1 LKLPDIPLE
10 RCRSSAMKGKT
21 LDQSR
26 TIVRLTKRYSFP
38 LSEEICTLS
47 TDIATPSYVS
57 SRPSINLRAA
67 FNGSDRQSTMQHA
80 NILESWPPAPEEHL
94 DKSQWAALQ
103 QILTKRVALIQGPPG
118 TGKTYVSK
126 IALQVLI
133 ENREKEDPPIIV
145 AAQTNHALDQLLGHV
160 AKFDPE
166 YIRLGGRS
174 TKPEVRERAL
184 YEVRQRERLPIAP
197 GGLLEKASKQIK
209 ILARQMVESLSP
221 FDRTEARSPL
231 SAATLY
237 ELGVLTQAQAS
248 SLDAGAAQWVT
259 AGSAESE
266 NSMALWLNK
275 ALLPFQVV
283 YKQDNFGFSEE
294 EVDLEYEQ
302 VTELQAEMGVTDDED
317 VESLRGPWCTVEDN
331 FTVSKPSPALLRIA
345 QKTLSEAS
353 DLWKVKENVRGPIYS
368 ILQAEAK
375 AKILAKFRELAT
387 AYQILVRD
395 LKVGKWERD
404 AQYLER
410 ANIIGMTTTGLSK
423 YRPLVSSLKPK
434 IVVIE
439 EAAEVIEAP
448 VTAACVESLEHLILV
463 GDHQQLQGHC
473 NVQELG
479 VTPYNLNVSMFER
492 LVRNDMPFKI
502 LLRQR
507 RMDPEF
513 RRLLYPIYP
522 QLQDHPNVV
531 GRPALPVGLGNLK
544 SFFFNHDY
552 PEYKDGQLSSFNDRE
567 AEFIAGFYYYLLQNG
582 AEPQWI
588 TILTFYNGQR
598 KRILHHLKSRP
609 QTAHHYT
616 NVVTVD
622 SYQGEENRIIIL
634 SLVRNNEHDEIG
646 FLKVDNRVCVALSR
660 AKHGFYIFGNSKLLA
675 ASSWLWS
682 RVIDIMANNPNRVGD
697 KFPIVCK
704 KHGRQTLIIYP
715 GDWQLSDGGCDA
727 KCSENLPCGHPCA
740 LKCHPYAH
748 DSMACQQPCERI
760 LLCGHKCVKVCFEN
774 PCFCSCD
781 QSAVGTRI
789 SDEGPPS
796 ASQSRD
802 NQQETL
808 GKESSGN
815 PWTDMRL
822 VGGGP
827 RSKRADTKEVRGN
840 NSQVCNGGILLPS
853 KNYSPLPH
861 RSQGASSGDGA
872 SAKASTAMSMK
883 SPPIQPGV
891 SGHRNSPTTSGN
903 SLCASLTLND
913 LTFRPGKGPQHSPE
927 KQTEMLTHWTT
938 DAAGRVKNDDNQRQ
952 KISAAE
958 VEFAVQQ
965 RPEEV
970 SLIEFEDLIDCA
982 GWNPL
987 NIETVVE
994 TKNERKEWAQQFQPA
1009 NNAKY
1014 GYGTT
1019 PGMGSST
1026 SGQSNGQHSL
1036 EDLLC

>member
-1 LKLPDIPLE
+1 
-10 RCRSSAMKGKT
+10 
-21 LDQSR
+21 
-26 TIVRLTKRYSFP
+26 
-38 LSEEICTLS
+38 
-47 TDIATPSYVS
+47 
-57 SRPSINLRAA
+57 
-67 FNGSDRQSTMQHA
+67 MQNV
-80 NILESWPPAPEEHL
+80 NILENWPPAPEENL
-94 DKSQWAALQ
+94 DESQWAALQ
-103 QILTKRVALIQGPPG
+103 QILTKRVAIIQGPPG

-133 ENREKEDPPIIV
+133 ENRKSGDPPIIV

-174 TKPEVRERAL
+174 TKPEVKKQAL
-184 YEVRQRERLPIAP
+184 YEVRQRERLPILP
-197 GGLLEKASKQIK
+197 GGLLGKANKQMET
-209 ILARQMVESLSP
+209 LARQMRESLSP
-221 FDRTEARSPL
+221 LDRTEARSPF

-237 ELGVLTQAQAS
+237 QLGVLNHAQAS

-259 AGSAESE
+259 AGSSESE
-266 NSMALWLNK
+266 NSLALWLNK

-317 VESLRGPWCTVEDN
+317 VENLRGAWCTVEDN
-331 FTVSKPSPALLRIA
+331 FTVAKPSPALLRIA
-345 QKTLSEAS
+345 RETLSKAS
-353 DLWKVKENVRGPIYS
+353 DLWKVKDNLRGPIYS

-375 AKILAKFRELAT
+375 AKVLAKFREQAT

-434 IVVIE
+434 IILIE

-479 VTPYNLNVSMFER
+479 VAPYNLNISMFER
-492 LVRNDMPFKI
+492 LVRNNMPFKI

-513 RRLLYPIYP
+513 RRLLHPIYP

-567 AEFIAGFYYYLLQNG
+567 AEFIAGFYHYLLQNS
-582 AEPQWI
+582 ADPQGI

-598 KRILHHLKSRP
+598 KRILNHLKSRP
-609 QTAHHYT
+609 QIAHHYT

-622 SYQGEENRIIIL
+622 SYQGEENGIIIL
-634 SLVRNNEHDEIG
+634 SLVRNNEYGEIG

-660 AKHGFYIFGNSKLLA
+660 AKHGFYIFGNDKLLA
-675 ASSWLWS
+675 ASSPLWS
-682 RVIDIMANNPNRVGD
+682 KVIDTMANNPNRVGD

-704 KHGRQTLIIYP
+704 KHGRQTLITYP
-715 GDWQLSDGGCDA
+715 GDWRFSDGGCDLE
-727 KCSENLPCGHPCA
+727 CSENLPCGHPCT

-748 DSMACQQPCERI
+748 DSMACQQPCKKV
-760 LLCGHKCVKVCFEN
+760 LLCGHKCIKTCLED
-774 PCFCSCD
+774 PCFCSCG
-781 QSAVGTRI
+781 QSALGTI
-789 SDEGPPS
+789 TSHGKPSD
-796 ASQSRD
+796 ASQPRD
-802 NQQETL
+802 NQQAAL
-808 GKESSGN
+808 GRGNPGN
-815 PWTDMRL
+815 PWADMRSL
-822 VGGGP
+822 DRDQ
-827 RSKRADTKEVRGN
+827 RSKRADIKEVRGN
-840 NSQVCNGGILLPS
+840 NSQNSNGDIPSPS
-853 KNYSPLPH
+853 KNYYPPPPPYG
-861 RSQGASSGDGA
+861 SQSVSSSDGT
-872 SAKASTAMSMK
+872 STNVLTAMGIK
-883 SPPIQPGV
+883 SPSIQSGM
-891 SGHRNSPTTSGN
+891 SGHRHSPTASGN
-903 SLCASLTLND
+903 SLCASLTSND
-913 LTFRPGKGPQHSPE
+913 LAFGLGKGSQHSPQ
-927 KQTEMLTHWTT
+927 KQTEMLAHWTT
-938 DAAGRVKNDDNQRQ
+938 YAAGGVKNDDSQRENVL
-952 KISAAE
+952 AAE
-958 VEFAVQQ
+958 AKLAMQQ
-965 RPEEV
+965 RLEEV
-970 SLIEFEDLIDCA
+970 SLIDFEDPIDCT
-982 GWNPL
+982 GKENQNPV
-987 NIETVVE
+987 NVE
-994 TKNERKEWAQQFQPA
+994 TMVDRKNGRKKWTQEFQPA
-1009 NNAKY
+1009 NNAKH
-1014 GYGTT
+1014 GF
-1019 PGMGSST
+1019 GSST
-1026 SGQSNGQHSL
+1026 TPSMDSSASGQSSGQRSF
-1036 EDLLC
+1036 EDLMD

>member
-1 LKLPDIPLE
+1 
-10 RCRSSAMKGKT
+10 
-21 LDQSR
+21 
-26 TIVRLTKRYSFP
+26 
-38 LSEEICTLS
+38 
-47 TDIATPSYVS
+47 VS
-57 SRPSINLRAA
+57 SQPNIDLRAA
-67 FNGSDRQSTMQHA
+67 FYESDRQHAMQNV
-80 NILESWPPAPEEHL
+80 NILENWPPAPEENL
-94 DKSQWAALQ
+94 DESQWAALQ
-103 QILTKRVALIQGPPG
+103 QILTKRVAIIQGPPG

-133 ENREKEDPPIIV
+133 ENRKSGDPPIIV

-174 TKPEVRERAL
+174 TKPEVKKQAL
-184 YEVRQRERLPIAP
+184 YEVRQRERLPILP
-197 GGLLEKASKQIK
+197 GGLLGKANKQMET
-209 ILARQMVESLSP
+209 LARQMRESLSP
-221 FDRTEARSPL
+221 LDRTEARSPF

-237 ELGVLTQAQAS
+237 QLGVLNHAQAS

-259 AGSAESE
+259 AGSSESE
-266 NSMALWLNK
+266 NSLALWLNK

-317 VESLRGPWCTVEDN
+317 VENLRGAWCTVEDN
-331 FTVSKPSPALLRIA
+331 FTVAKPSPALLRIA
-345 QKTLSEAS
+345 RETLSKAS
-353 DLWKVKENVRGPIYS
+353 DLWKVKDNLRGPIYS

-375 AKILAKFRELAT
+375 AKVLAKFREQAT

-434 IVVIE
+434 IILIE

-479 VTPYNLNVSMFER
+479 VAPYNLNISMFER
-492 LVRNDMPFKI
+492 LVRNNMPFKI

-513 RRLLYPIYP
+513 RRLLHPIYP

-567 AEFIAGFYYYLLQNG
+567 AEFIAGFYHYLLQNS
-582 AEPQWI
+582 ADPQGI

-598 KRILHHLKSRP
+598 KRILNHLKSRP
-609 QTAHHYT
+609 QIAHHYT

-622 SYQGEENRIIIL
+622 SYQGEENGIIIL
-634 SLVRNNEHDEIG
+634 SLVRNNEYGEIG

-660 AKHGFYIFGNSKLLA
+660 AKHGFYIFGNDKLLA
-675 ASSWLWS
+675 ASSPLWS
-682 RVIDIMANNPNRVGD
+682 KVIDTMANNPNRVGD

-704 KHGRQTLIIYP
+704 KHGRQTLITYP
-715 GDWQLSDGGCDA
+715 GDWRFSDGGCDLE
-727 KCSENLPCGHPCA
+727 CSENLPCGHPCT

-748 DSMACQQPCERI
+748 DSMACQQPCKKV
-760 LLCGHKCVKVCFEN
+760 LLCGHKCIKTCLED
-774 PCFCSCD
+774 PCFCSCG
-781 QSAVGTRI
+781 QSALGTI
-789 SDEGPPS
+789 TSHGKPSD
-796 ASQSRD
+796 ASQPRD
-802 NQQETL
+802 NQQAAL
-808 GKESSGN
+808 GRGNPGN
-815 PWTDMRL
+815 PWADMRSL
-822 VGGGP
+822 DRDQ
-827 RSKRADTKEVRGN
+827 RSKRADIKEVRGN
-840 NSQVCNGGILLPS
+840 NSQNSNGDIPSPS
-853 KNYSPLPH
+853 KNYYPPPPPYG
-861 RSQGASSGDGA
+861 SQSVSSSDGT
-872 SAKASTAMSMK
+872 STNVLTAMGIK
-883 SPPIQPGV
+883 SPSIQSGM
-891 SGHRNSPTTSGN
+891 SGHRHSPTASGN
-903 SLCASLTLND
+903 SLCASLTSND
-913 LTFRPGKGPQHSPE
+913 LAFGLGKGSQHSPQ
-927 KQTEMLTHWTT
+927 KQTEMLAHWTT
-938 DAAGRVKNDDNQRQ
+938 YAAGGVKNDDSQRENVL
-952 KISAAE
+952 AAE
-958 VEFAVQQ
+958 AKLAMQQ
-965 RPEEV
+965 RLEEV
-970 SLIEFEDLIDCA
+970 SLIDFEDPIDCT
-982 GWNPL
+982 GKENQNPV
-987 NIETVVE
+987 NVE
-994 TKNERKEWAQQFQPA
+994 TMVDRKNGRKKWTQEFQPA
-1009 NNAKY
+1009 NNAKH
-1014 GYGTT
+1014 GF
-1019 PGMGSST
+1019 GSST
-1026 SGQSNGQHSL
+1026 TPSMDSSASGQSSGQRSF
-1036 EDLLC
+1036 EDLMD